1 MNAFVCIEQKRRFF
15 KELVTQ
21 AQLEYPNFATMY
33 KRPVYPL
40 SKAAHVVIIEVLT
53 WLKDEL
59 KHLIRHHKDHI
70 ANCKMVGY
78 MSGLSIHNQQLL
90 KCENQ
95 MREYNKLICQAR
107 HSKRVLVKIGG
118 LNE

>member
-1 MNAFVCIEQKRRFF
+1 MNTFEYNTKKRCYTD
-15 KELVTQ
+15 LVNQ
-21 AQLEYPNFATMY
+21 ALYVNPNFAIMY
-33 KRPVYPL
+33 ANPGLRSVQT
-40 SKAAHVVIIEVLT
+40 HDVVIEALT

-78 MSGLSIHNQQLL
+78 MSALSIHNQQLL

>member
-1 MNAFVCIEQKRRFF
+1 MNDLNYYTKNQHYKN
-15 KELVTQ
+15 LVNSI
-21 AQLEYPNFATMY
+21 PSHSFNIMY
-33 KRPVYPL
+33 AIPCSLDY
-40 SKAAHVVIIEVLT
+40 HVSIIDALI
-53 WLKDEL
+53 WLKDDL
-59 KHLIRHHKDHI
+59 KRLIRHHKDHI
-70 ANCKMVGY
+70 AKCKMTY
-78 MSGLSIHNQQLL
+78 MPGLLIHSHQLL